1 MNNYNAHREQNG
13 FKIEILTLEYIWHLP
28 IDRALK
34 ACWIFHRVNHSC
46 IVHINGL
53 QCQYEM
59 VKVIPDF
66 KTFLIVYN

>member
-13 FKIEILTLEYIWHLP
+13 FKIGSLTLEYIWHLP

-34 ACWIFHRVNHSC
+34 ANAEYSIVLII

-53 QCQYEM
+53 QCQYQM
-59 VKVIPDF
+59 VKVNPDF